1 MTAKRYFSIAAG
13 LRGCYLPDSVFV
25 VDCATRRDLKAVL
38 EAEASHLRDAGYVGA
53 SKRNIASLAADAWLT
68 LLSPAPREITL
79 PLAPSHARD
88 SYCYALSVARVT
100 RREYLDAARLVG
112 LLDTSAN
119 TVLDCAPGWELQP
132 GLRHREPPS
141 L

>member
-1 MTAKRYFSIAAG
+1 MTAKRYFSITAG
-13 LRGCYLPDSVFV
+13 LRGCYLPDSA
-25 VDCATRRDLKAVL
+25 CIIACGTRRELKAYL
-38 EAEASHLRDAGYVGA
+38 ESEAYYLRDAGYVGA

-100 RREYLDAARLVG
+100 RREYLDAAREE
-112 LLDTSAN
+112 A
-119 TVLDCAPGWELQP
+119 
-132 GLRHREPPS
+132 
-141 L
+141 